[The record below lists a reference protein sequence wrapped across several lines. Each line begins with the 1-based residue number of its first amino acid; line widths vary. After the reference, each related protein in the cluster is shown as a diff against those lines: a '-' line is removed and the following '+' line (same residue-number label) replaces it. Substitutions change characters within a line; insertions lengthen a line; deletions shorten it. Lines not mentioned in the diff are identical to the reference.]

1 MKAKIASV
9 CAFSLCLGAAP
20 RARAADLV
28 SPQGVRW
35 GASPQEV
42 FANYSKAYKFVGK
55 AEPANPDEFLHEQ
68 RYDGDMLGRHSDHI
82 APLFYA
88 GQFFALAVS
97 FSPTDK
103 DPASRVWEALVSK
116 LTQIYGKPAKKSK
129 PQHLLSWNAILRLLP
144 PEANKG
150 KLMEL
155 YNTADKDRQLGEYML
170 RDLQVQVQIWVPEA
184 VWTFSNGATVKAVMR
199 AGAANEYGLTNLKPA
214 VLYTRHEQ
222 LK

>member
-1 MKAKIASV
+1 MKVPFPHLWAFALSLGLASS
-9 CAFSLCLGAAP
+9 AG
-20 RARAADLV
+20 AADLV

-42 FANYSKAYKFVGK
+42 FANYSKAYKFVGPT
-55 AEPANPDEFLHEQ
+55 EPANPDEFLHEQ
-68 RYDGDMLGRHSDHI
+68 RYDGEMLGMHSDHI
-82 APLFYA
+82 GPLFYA

-97 FSPTDK
+97 YSPTPA
-103 DPASRVWEALVSK
+103 DPATKIWEALTRK
-116 LTQIYGKPAKKSK
+116 LTAVYGKPAKKSK
-129 PQHLLSWNAILRLLP
+129 PQQLLSWNAMLRLLP

-155 YNTADKDRQLGEYML
+155 YNAADKDRVLADYML
-170 RDLQVQVQIWVPEA
+170 KDLQVQVKIWVPEA
-184 VWTFSNGATVKAVMR
+184 VWNFSNGATVKAVMR